1 MEPNIDQKTLQTIEK
16 LFRLSESS
24 NENEANVA
32 MKKAMSLLAQ
42 HNLSQS
48 QFNNLKKAE
57 DEIGISFVQEGKN
70 FITWRSIL
78 FNSICKSHFCK
89 VIAFSSTGK
98 YGVIGKSINRDA
110 VVISYRYLCRVIE
123 QESLN
128 ALLKYKTNEHGKKF
142 CNSFKI
148 GMFRYLVL
156 LWLGFGAHALNA
168 QDQIFL
174 RNGDGVME
182 CIILESNDSVI
193 VFRTLDPTDL
203 HEYEISVSAIYG
215 FLLEDPSRGSMV
227 AAPVNYLMEFQ
238 HTRKKR
244 KPMFKEGNT
253 ILFRQWGDS
262 SEMPRSARIIEIHQD
277 SIQLELKTRRVP
289 ERLWFRWSAFQSFG
303 YKTVFTESMTLSLAP
318 VS

>member
-48 QFNNLKKAE
+48 QFNNLKKVE

-89 VIAFSSTGK
+89 VITFSSTGK
-98 YGVIGKSINRDA
+98 YGVIGKSVNRDA
-110 VVISYRYLCRVIE
+110 VVMSYRYLCHVIE
-123 QESLN
+123 RESLN

-148 GMFRYLVL
+148 GMSQRISSRL
-156 LWLGFGAHALNA
+156 
-168 QDQIFL
+168 
-174 RNGDGVME
+174 
-182 CIILESNDSVI
+182 LESQKIIQSESNALVKVYDSCENENLN
-193 VFRTLDPTDL
+193 FLNNRFGSLRTSNLKVNLNSDNGYYRGL
-203 HEYEISVSAIYG
+203 VAGESVS
-215 FLLEDPSRGSMV
+215 LT
-227 AAPVNYLMEFQ
+227 PV
-238 HTRKKR
+238 
-244 KPMFKEGNT
+244 KEIN
-253 ILFRQWGDS
+253 
-262 SEMPRSARIIEIHQD
+262 
-277 SIQLELKTRRVP
+277 
-289 ERLWFRWSAFQSFG
+289 
-303 YKTVFTESMTLSLAP
+303 
-318 VS
+318 

>member
-1 MEPNIDQKTLQTIEK
+1 MVALVVRMALCCDGKMVPGQC
-16 LFRLSESS
+16 LSCS
-24 NENEANVA
+24 
-32 MKKAMSLLAQ
+32 
-42 HNLSQS
+42 
-48 QFNNLKKAE
+48 
-57 DEIGISFVQEGKN
+57 
-70 FITWRSIL
+70 W
-78 FNSICKSHFCK
+78 
-89 VIAFSSTGK
+89 
-98 YGVIGKSINRDA
+98 
-110 VVISYRYLCRVIE
+110 
-123 QESLN
+123 
-128 ALLKYKTNEHGKKF
+128 
-142 CNSFKI
+142 
-148 GMFRYLVL
+148 MFRYLVL

-303 YKTVFTESMTLSLAP
+303 YKTVFTESMTLLLAP
-318 VS
+318 VSALKDGSFFFYKKLLPEEGWKYVVKEGPQASRVPLIRKYPKSKRKVKLPKVVRLKERRK

>member
-78 FNSICKSHFCK
+78 FNSVCKSHFCK

-98 YGVIGKSINRDA
+98 YGVIGKSVNRDA
-110 VVISYRYLCRVIE
+110 VVMSYRYLCHVIE
-123 QESLN
+123 RESLN

-148 GMFRYLVL
+148 GMSQRIASRLQESHKTIQSETNALVKVYDGCEIDNL
-156 LWLGFGAHALNA
+156 RFLQRKFGTLKTSNLKVSLNS
-168 QDQIFL
+168 D
-174 RNGDGVME
+174 NGYYRGLVAGE
-182 CIILESNDSVI
+182 
-193 VFRTLDPTDL
+193 
-203 HEYEISVSAIYG
+203 SVS
-215 FLLEDPSRGSMV
+215 LT
-227 AAPVNYLMEFQ
+227 PV
-238 HTRKKR
+238 
-244 KPMFKEGNT
+244 KEIN
-253 ILFRQWGDS
+253 
-262 SEMPRSARIIEIHQD
+262 
-277 SIQLELKTRRVP
+277 
-289 ERLWFRWSAFQSFG
+289 
-303 YKTVFTESMTLSLAP
+303 
-318 VS
+318 